1 MDFLKSKL
9 LIGSA
14 SLVMA
19 AGAVAASGS
28 AQAQDKGT
36 VNLAYV
42 EWSDA
47 VASTNVMRVVLEK
60 AGYDVNL
67 TSLSAAAMW
76 QGLST
81 GDADAI
87 TTAWLPTT
95 HEDYFARVKDQVE
108 NLGANLEG
116 TKLGLVVP
124 EYSEMSSIE
133 DINDHADDL
142 EGRITGID
150 PGAGIMSLTE
160 DVIDQYGLDVE
171 LQSGSGATMTSALDT
186 AIDNQEDIVIT
197 GWTPHWMFARWDLKY
212 LDDPKNIFGGSEEI
226 DTVVRKGLKEDM
238 PEAYAILDNF
248 SWTPEELGE
257 VMLLN
262 QKDDADPYESAKQW
276 VEDNPDIVSEWMPES
291 ASAE

>member
-9 LIGSA
+9 LIGGA

-28 AQAQDKGT
+28 VQAQDKGT

>member
-9 LIGSA
+9 LIGGA

-95 HEDYFARVKDQVE
+95 HKDYFARVKDQVE

-133 DINDHADDL
+133 DISDHADDL

-186 AIDNQEDIVIT
+186 AIDNHEDIVIT

-212 LDDPKNIFGGSEEI
+212 LDDPKNVFGGSEEI

>member
-9 LIGSA
+9 LIGGA

-28 AQAQDKGT
+28 VQAQDKGT

-67 TSLSAAAMW
+67 TSLSATAMW

>member
-1 MDFLKSKL
+1 M
-9 LIGSA
+9 
-14 SLVMA
+14 
-19 AGAVAASGS
+19 
-28 AQAQDKGT
+28 
-36 VNLAYV
+36 
-42 EWSDA
+42 
-47 VASTNVMRVVLEK
+47 
-60 AGYDVNL
+60 
-67 TSLSAAAMW
+67 
-76 QGLST
+76 
-81 GDADAI
+81 
-87 TTAWLPTT
+87 
-95 HEDYFARVKDQVE
+95 
-108 NLGANLEG
+108 
-116 TKLGLVVP
+116 
-124 EYSEMSSIE
+124 
-133 DINDHADDL
+133 
-142 EGRITGID
+142 
-150 PGAGIMSLTE
+150 
-160 DVIDQYGLDVE
+160 E

>member
-9 LIGSA
+9 LIGGA

-28 AQAQDKGT
+28 VQAQDKGT

-95 HEDYFARVKDQVE
+95 HKDYFARVKDQVE

-133 DINDHADDL
+133 DISDHADDL

-186 AIDNQEDIVIT
+186 AIDNHEDIVIT

-212 LDDPKNIFGGSEEI
+212 LDDPKNVFGGSEEI